1 MQNVRLCENCG
12 KNGMA
17 VYDTREKADQLRRRR
32 KCVYCGATF
41 RTVELKTE
49 EYDEMQK
56 ELQKLHSFIRE
67 LRKNLLENINELKG
81 GD

>member
-12 KNGMA
+12 KYGMA

-32 KCVYCGATF
+32 KCGYCGATF

-49 EYDEMQK
+49 EYDEMQN
-56 ELQKLHSFIRE
+56 ELQRLYSFINDLGKYFSE
-67 LRKNLLENINELKG
+67 KVGEFN
-81 GD
+81 D

>member
-49 EYDEMQK
+49 EYEEMQN
-56 ELQKLHSFIRE
+56 ELQRLYSFINDLGKYFSE
-67 LRKNLLENINELKG
+67 KAGEFN
-81 GD
+81 D